1 MKFLADGMLG
11 KLTRWLRILGHD
23 VTYSTSLS
31 DEELFALAKKERRV
45 LLTRD
50 FELYQKST
58 AKRLTA
64 FYFEVEDNVEQ
75 LAEISKRRAFPLK
88 FDIETSR
95 CPKCN
100 AKLRSV
106 AKEKVAGRVEKN
118 TFDHYTEFWRCPKCT
133 QIYWH
138 GAHWGRI
145 LATLRRAESKLKLS

>member
-23 VTYSTSLS
+23 VKYSTSLS
-31 DEELFALAKKERRV
+31 DEILIAMAKKERRV
-45 LLTRD
+45 LLTSD

-58 AKRLTA
+58 SNKLAT
-64 FYFEVEDNVEQ
+64 FYVEVVDNTEQ
-75 LAEISKRRAFPLK
+75 LARISKRFAFPLK
-88 FDIETSR
+88 FDFETSR

-100 AKLRSV
+100 AKLRPT
-106 AKEKVAGRVEKN
+106 AKEKIAGKVKKN
-118 TFDHYTEFWRCPKCT
+118 TLDRYTEFWFCPKCK

-145 LATLRRAESKLKLS
+145 RATLRKAESELKLS